1 MPYIRVAATTDPETT
16 VDGGGIAPVLP
27 VVDAAPTDDLFSE
40 APPDGTLVL
49 QDNENDT
56 GDLYVR
62 VNGGTWLKVTDA
74 SA

>member
-1 MPYIRVAATTDPETT
+1 MGLKIDDAS
-16 VDGGGIAPVLP
+16 GGASAGEGIAGVLA
-27 VVDAAPTDDLFSE
+27 VVTSAPTDAAFDQT
-40 APPDGTLVL
+40 PPDGTVVL
-49 QDNENDT
+49 LDNENGT